1 MTPYLPVDIPI
12 NAWIIQSKEE
22 ADQILLNGGKIILFT
37 EDTPDYLC
45 SPQYGTSC
53 LMANCLLP
61 NYEAVSYYIEGD
73 MQTFARVHNEIMM
86 YPESTVYFVTMLSAM
101 INNIPLGFIFGTEEI
116 EQAATINF
124 LNFFAVM
131 YGIHLGHNFPF
142 ANEPPVPTGWM
153 DRAFVP
159 NNIALLYQNNLLTPQ
174 EFLYAFPADV
184 SIDPNSL
191 NKLVFDMRP
200 PIRDPMNLEEV
211 SKYFDEFRSIAKK
224 TTNVLEDPFELV

>member
-1 MTPYLPVDIPI
+1 MTPYQPVDIPI
-12 NAWIIQSKEE
+12 NAWIVQSKEE
-22 ADQILLNGGKIILFT
+22 ADQILLSGGKIILFT
-37 EDTPDYLC
+37 EDIPDYLN

-53 LMANCLLP
+53 LMANSLLP
-61 NYEAVSYYIEGD
+61 NYEAVSYFIEGD

-86 YPESTVYFVTMLSAM
+86 YPESTVYFVTMISAM
-101 INNIPLGFIFGTEEI
+101 INNIPLGFIFGNEEI

-142 ANEPPVPTGWM
+142 ANESPVPVGWM

-159 NNIALLYQNNLLTPQ
+159 NNISLLYQNNLLTPQ
-174 EFLYAFPADV
+174 EFLFVYPADAR
-184 SIDPNSL
+184 IDPNSL

-200 PIRDPMNLEEV
+200 PVKDPMDLNSVE
-211 SKYFDEFRSIAKK
+211 KYFDEFRSIAKK
-224 TTNVLEDPFELV
+224 TTKVLEDPFELV